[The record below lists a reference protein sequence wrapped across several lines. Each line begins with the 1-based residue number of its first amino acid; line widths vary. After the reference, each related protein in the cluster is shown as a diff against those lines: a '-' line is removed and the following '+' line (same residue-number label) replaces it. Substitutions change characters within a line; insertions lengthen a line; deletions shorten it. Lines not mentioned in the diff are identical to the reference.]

1 MVPPEVTKSQLHR
14 ERNSRKRWRAG
25 NGWKTLG
32 NVSLGRIRPGLSN
45 TWGISY
51 RSDEKESVRG
61 ARECV
66 PNEGRHILTAL
77 PSPPLPPRT
86 EIGLNRWNYR
96 RRILHTPR
104 RGNAFL
110 RFLLCHAT
118 LEFSSFSFKEGNGSS
133 IVDSSKRE
141 TDRCQRC
148 YPVTSS
154 RLSSFLSMHATRK
167 AWKSCN

>member
-77 PSPPLPPRT
+77 PSPPSPHGNWIKPMELSATDFAYASPRQRFPPIPFVPRNT
-86 EIGLNRWNYR
+86 RVFLFLFR
-96 RRILHTPR
+96 RKKRVLDC
-104 RGNAFL
+104 
-110 RFLLCHAT
+110 RFFQTRDRPLSTMLSGYI
-118 LEFSSFSFKEGNGSS
+118 FSSLFVPLDARNAK
-133 IVDSSKRE
+133 
-141 TDRCQRC
+141 
-148 YPVTSS
+148 
-154 RLSSFLSMHATRK
+154 SMEK
-167 AWKSCN
+167 L